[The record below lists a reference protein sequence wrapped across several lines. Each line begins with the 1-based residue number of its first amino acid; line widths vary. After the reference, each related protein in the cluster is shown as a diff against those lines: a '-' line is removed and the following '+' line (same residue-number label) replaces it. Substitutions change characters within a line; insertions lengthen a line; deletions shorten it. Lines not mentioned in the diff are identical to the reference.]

1 MNIVSLVFTHLIAGV
16 VISAAVALGM
26 AILPMILWFLQ
37 RIRL

>member
-16 VISAAVALGM
+16 VISTAVALGM